1 LSKVE
6 KNYPDLPS
14 SLTFDAVEYSF
25 ETQTLRRASKAI
37 STSVSSSTLAYG
49 QYLHECLFIID
60 FKTFKTDWIE
70 DPSLRTIFDTLFT
83 LPLFTSL
90 KEKLNQGRITLL
102 KEYTYINSAGQKRMI
117 DLVVKEG
124 NDLYLLDYKTKGIDD
139 PAYPLQLS
147 IYADDLTALGF
158 RVVSLTLVS
167 ILDAVIKPLPYPLSV

>member
-1 LSKVE
+1 
-6 KNYPDLPS
+6 
-14 SLTFDAVEYSF
+14 
-25 ETQTLRRASKAI
+25 
-37 STSVSSSTLAYG
+37 
-49 QYLHECLFIID
+49 
-60 FKTFKTDWIE
+60 
-70 DPSLRTIFDTLFT
+70 
-83 LPLFTSL
+83 
-90 KEKLNQGRITLL
+90 
-102 KEYTYINSAGQKRMI
+102 MI